1 MEPTGGAR
9 LEPTDGALEPTDD
22 AWVLTEDALV
32 PTDDALVPT
41 DDAWV
46 LTDGAL
52 LPTDERSVGSEPASC
67 YLLDCGGI
75 GSGMRWARGMLSF
88 CSRVLRLV
96 ITPGSLL
103 PMA

>member
-1 MEPTGGAR
+1 M
-9 LEPTDGALEPTDD
+9 PTDNALVPTDD
-22 AWVLTEDALV
+22 AWVLT
-32 PTDDALVPT
+32 DDAWVLT
-41 DDAWV
+41 DGAWV